1 MSSRV
6 VVMKL
11 SDYVIDFLTRLG
23 VTRVFGMSGGA
34 AVHLFDSV
42 ARHPDIDYL
51 SATHEQCA
59 AMAADGYARASGRI
73 GVAITTSGPGATN
86 LLTGVCCSYYDSVPT
101 LLITGQVATHR
112 LKGDRPV
119 RQVGFQETDVLSIFS
134 TVTKYAVQI
143 RDPNSIRYH
152 LEKAVHIAFE
162 GRPGPVLI
170 DLPDDLQRAEVDP
183 ETMAAF
189 TPETPAVSAA
199 KLEQDWEK
207 FAALLAESKRP
218 VLVLGGGLKTPP
230 VPRELL
236 DGFVT
241 RLSVP
246 VLLTWA
252 GLDLLTHDHSLRV
265 GPFGVY
271 GPRPG
276 NFAVQNADLILCIGS
291 RLSQNIT
298 GGILNSFARAATIVM
313 VDADA
318 GEMGKFDGRGIE
330 ISLRIQARAE
340 DFLRVAVARLET
352 TTPRECAAWCAKIR
366 HWQEVFPIERSH
378 RLVSNRRF
386 VDAYD
391 VVAALSVQIP
401 EGETI
406 FVDTGGN
413 LTWTCNGLRVKRGQR
428 VFSAWNNTPMGYALP
443 AAIGAGCWNRNLPI
457 TCIIGDGGLMLCLGE
472 LATVIHHQLPIRILL
487 FNNHCHGI
495 QKQTLE
501 TWLGGRYEGVHPES
515 GLAFPDFEKVATAM
529 GFEVIT
535 IDDEATM
542 VERLAGV
549 YSRPGPV
556 FCNVEINPDQKLYPV
571 VKFGAAL
578 ENQLPLLEEQLIKSE
593 MLVEPF
599 KAAPG
604 HTARTGTA
612 GV

>member
-1 MSSRV
+1 
-6 VVMKL
+6 MKL

-34 AVHLFDSV
+34 AVHLFDS
-42 ARHPDIDYL
+42 AAKHPKMDYL

-59 AMAADGYARASGRI
+59 AIAADGYARASGRI

-101 LLITGQVATHR
+101 LMITGQVATHR
-112 LKGDRPV
+112 LKGERPV
-119 RQVGFQETDVLSIFS
+119 RQVGFQETDVLSIFR

-143 RDPNSIRYH
+143 SDPHTIRYH
-152 LEKAVHIAFE
+152 LEKAVHIALE

-170 DLPDDLQRAEVDP
+170 DLPDDLQRVEVDP
-183 ETMAAF
+183 EAMASF
-189 TPETPAVSAA
+189 TPEPPTSSVAE
-199 KLEQDWEK
+199 LEADWER
-207 FAALLAESKRP
+207 LAGWLSQAKRP

-236 DGFVT
+236 DRFIG
-241 RLSVP
+241 RLDVP

-252 GLDLLTHDHSLRV
+252 GLDLLPHDHPLRV
-265 GPFGVY
+265 GTFGVY

-276 NFAVQNADLILCIGS
+276 NFAVQNADLILSLGS

-298 GGILNSFARAATIVM
+298 GGILNSFARAAKIAM
-313 VDADA
+313 VDVDG
-318 GEMGKFDGRGIE
+318 GEMSKFDGRGIE
-330 ISLRIQARAE
+330 ISLRIRARLD
-340 DFLRVAVARLET
+340 DFLRTATVRLEKT
-352 TTPRECAAWCAKIR
+352 APRDCAAWLAKIR
-366 HWQEVFPIERSH
+366 HWQKTFPLERSPQPASSGRH
-378 RLVSNRRF
+378 

-391 VVAALSVQIP
+391 FVSALSAQMP
-401 EGETI
+401 EGETV

-413 LTWTCNGLRVKRGQR
+413 LTWTCNGLRVKQGQR

-443 AAIGAGCWNRNLPI
+443 AAIGAACWDRSRPL

-472 LATVIHHQLPIRILL
+472 LANVIKQQLPIRILL
-487 FNNHCHGI
+487 FNNHGHGI

-515 GLAFPDFEKVATAM
+515 GLAFPDFEKVAQAM
-529 GFEVIT
+529 GFKVIT
-535 IDDEATM
+535 IDDAAT
-542 VERLAGV
+542 VAERLAEV
-549 YSRPGPV
+549 YTSPGAV
-556 FCNVEINPDQKLYPV
+556 FCNVEINPEQKLYPV

-578 ENQLPLLEEQLIKSE
+578 ENQLPSLGAELIAAE
-593 MLVEPF
+593 MLVAPF
-599 KAAPG
+599 KGTPDHSAKS
-604 HTARTGTA
+604 GTA